1 MIAKETTSNVSKK
14 TCFNDRKQLLLLLLF
29 SQHCVSFFIWF
40 FCGCCKIF
48 GHNAQSSKLANEK
61 ITTRRD
67 DTTSTTSATSKEKRV
82 FQRFHFHA
90 VNYKESQ
97 MQMPTKDHPHHS
109 TVICKVVELH
119 LQLVIDRFLTT
130 AYAA

>member
-1 MIAKETTSNVSKK
+1 MTANSCYCCCCCCYFPSIA
-14 TCFNDRKQLLLLLLF
+14 FLF
-29 SQHCVSFFIWF
+29 SFVF

-97 MQMPTKDHPHHS
+97 MQMPTKDHPHRS
-109 TVICKVVELH
+109 TVIRKVVELH

>member
-1 MIAKETTSNVSKK
+1 MFRKK
-14 TCFNDRKQLLLLLLF
+14 TCFNDRKQLLLLLLLLLF

-40 FCGCCKIF
+40 FFCGCCKIF
-48 GHNAQSSKLANEK
+48 GHISQSSKLANEK

-67 DTTSTTSATSKEKRV
+67 DTTSTSATSKEKRV

-109 TVICKVVELH
+109 TVIRKVVELH

-130 AYAA
+130 AYAV